1 MLYRSNGKMNPPGL
15 PFWSAGGRE
24 KANGRT
30 SHKGHMEYIANSS
43 SLKIG
48 PPSHLIL
55 FNK

>member
-43 SLKIG
+43 LKIG